1 VTRRRRGFLLAGLAL
16 LLGGLAASDVA
27 RRERA
32 VAAQLSPTVAVVVTR
47 AALDSGHRLAAKDLV
62 VRRIPLRFAPSG
74 VAADPVEVAGMRLA
88 AAAPA
93 GTFISSAHVAVP
105 DAGPAVPVRPG
116 ERAVEIVASG
126 SPELVVAGARVDV
139 LITRD
144 QGGRGGTELALEGVE
159 VLAATSASAAT
170 ESAAGPRVAA
180 TLRVTVRQAVLL
192 TAAQSFAREIRLL
205 PRADGDRGRTGP
217 LAVGEGLR

>member
-1 VTRRRRGFLLAGLAL
+1 VTRRRRGILLAGLAL

-32 VAAQLSPTVAVVVTR
+32 VAARLSPTVPVVVTR
-47 AALDSGHRLAAKDLV
+47 AGMDSGHRIAGADLA
-62 VRRIPLRFAPSG
+62 VRRIPMRFAPAG
-74 VAADPVEVAGMRLA
+74 VAADPAEVVGMRLA
-88 AAAPA
+88 ADVPA
-93 GTFISSAHVAVP
+93 GAFISHAHVAVP
-105 DAGPAVPVRPG
+105 DGGPAVPVRRG
-116 ERAVEIVASG
+116 ERAVEVVASG

-159 VLAATSASAAT
+159 VLAASAARAAPD
-170 ESAAGPRVAA
+170 SVAGPRVTA
-180 TLRVTVRQAVLL
+180 TLRVTVRQAVFL

-205 PRADGDRGRTGP
+205 PRADGDRSRTGAV
-217 LAVGEGLR
+217 AVGEGLR